1 MERKQK
7 QTWVGIMLIR
17 TFVLKVMNDERKILN
32 DHVMIDRVAEKT
44 ESVITQVC
52 KKQKLWILLNL
63 TAVKF
68 LIFLFI

>member
-1 MERKQK
+1 
-7 QTWVGIMLIR
+7 MLIR

-52 KKQKLWILLNL
+52 KK
-63 TAVKF
+63 
-68 LIFLFI
+68 